1 MRGAHNNVS
10 DDPTQL
16 GPASKPHPRAG
27 EADQPTVMDGRA
39 ITSPITVPGWS
50 FGMGTT
56 QLGAELGNASS
67 ARQTVPL

>member
-1 MRGAHNNVS
+1 MRGANSIVS
-10 DDPTQL
+10 DDPTL
-16 GPASKPHPRAG
+16 GPASKLHPRTG

-39 ITSPITVPGWS
+39 ITSLTTMAGWS